1 MVAQDPILTSE
12 FESIARAVER
22 EIEGV
27 QLELIGG
34 RLAVKRLS
42 DGGHGRILN
51 WLLLLFMPLNPQ
63 LFLHVAGQG
72 LAVGTDYRGRA
83 RPDGVLAPLDAFAG
97 TGEWAPAEAVAMTVE
112 VTSRGSDSN
121 ERDRVE
127 KPIAYAQVEIP
138 IYLLIDRD
146 SAEVVVYSKPN
157 GDKYL
162 DVHRYA
168 IGVEVTLPE
177 PVAVTLDTAPLL
189 DWIC

>member
-1 MVAQDPILTSE
+1 MVRQDPILTSE

-22 EIEGV
+22 AIEGV
-27 QLELIGG
+27 QLEFIGG

-42 DGGHGRILN
+42 DGCHGRIIN
-51 WLLLLFMPLNPQ
+51 WLLLLFMPRNPQ

-72 LAVGTDYRGRA
+72 LAVGTDRRGRA

-97 TGEWAPAEAVAMTVE
+97 TGEWAPSEAVAMTVE
-112 VTSRGSDSN
+112 VTSADSDQ
-121 ERDRVE
+121 RDRVE

-157 GDKYL
+157 GDRYL

-168 IGVEVTLPE
+168 IGLEVTLPE
-177 PVAVTLDTAPLL
+177 PVGETLDTAPLL
-189 DWIC
+189 DWIR